1 MNKDEIF
8 DIIFWFRQIIGLII
22 GLVAGILGLTGYI
35 VIVFFIISVFGG
47 SYFYLT
53 KFLVIDEDEFNP

>member
-1 MNKDEIF
+1 MNKDEIY

-22 GLVAGILGLTGYI
+22 GLVAGVLGLTGFL
-35 VIVFFIISVFGG
+35 VIVFFIVAVFGG

-53 KFLVIDEDEFNP
+53 KFL

>member
-1 MNKDEIF
+1 MNKDEIY

-22 GLVAGILGLTGYI
+22 GLVAGILGLTGFL
-35 VIVFFIISVFGG
+35 VIVFFIIAVFGG

-53 KFLVIDEDEFNP
+53 KFLQIDEDEFNP